1 MTGYAIPARAARVDL
16 RFKNSRFIGVA
27 DRAGSVD
34 EAQAFLHRTRE
45 QFPDASHHVYAFAV
59 GHGST
64 VTHGMSDNGEP
75 SGTAGRPVL
84 AVLAGSN
91 IGDVAVVVVRYFG
104 GTKLGTGGL
113 VRAYTETAQE
123 VLAALPTERKVSRV
137 AVDIA
142 VPYAYLELCKSTIVE
157 AGLIDKEI
165 YGADVQLRAQVEEH
179 RLEETR
185 QQLLD
190 LSSGRIRMTDIV
202 EESKDE
208 R

>member
-1 MTGYAIPARAARVDL
+1 MTGYAVPARSTRVDL

-27 DRAGSVD
+27 DRAGSIH
-34 EAQAFLHRTRE
+34 EAHEFLHQTRE

-64 VTHGMSDNGEP
+64 VTHGMSDDGEP

-84 AVLAGSN
+84 AVLSGSN

-123 VLAALPTERKVSRV
+123 VLASLPTEIKVSRV

-142 VPYAYLELCKSTIVE
+142 VPYEFLDLCKSTLVE
-157 AGLIDKEI
+157 AGLIDQET
-165 YGADVQLRAQVEEH
+165 YGADVRLRALVEEH
-179 RLEETR
+179 RVEETR
-185 QQLLD
+185 KKLLD
-190 LSSGRIRMTDIV
+190 LSSGRICMIDIV
-202 EESKDE
+202 GESKDE
-208 R
+208 Q